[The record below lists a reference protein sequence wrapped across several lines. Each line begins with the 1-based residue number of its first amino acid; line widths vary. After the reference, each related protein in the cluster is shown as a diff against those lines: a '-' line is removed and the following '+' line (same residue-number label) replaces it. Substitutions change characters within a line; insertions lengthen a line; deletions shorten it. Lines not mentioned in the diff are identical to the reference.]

1 MSAVARMFCRE
12 TADHL
17 PTTIEAMAW
26 PYFSDPPIP
35 SRSGHVSATM
45 SSYHRALPAVSTIW
59 TAGAVTQGLNRR
71 VLRATAATL
80 LLAAGD

>member
-1 MSAVARMFCRE
+1 M
-12 TADHL
+12 
-17 PTTIEAMAW
+17 
-26 PYFSDPPIP
+26 
-35 SRSGHVSATM
+35 SATM